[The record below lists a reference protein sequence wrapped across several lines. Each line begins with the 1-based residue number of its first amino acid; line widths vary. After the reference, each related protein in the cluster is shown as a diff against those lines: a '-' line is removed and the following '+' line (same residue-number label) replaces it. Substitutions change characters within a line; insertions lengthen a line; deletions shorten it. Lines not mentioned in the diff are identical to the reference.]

1 MAVHKIR
8 LAGPWQCLQPSE
20 SPATWTT
27 VTLPF
32 HFATSDRCT
41 TLKRRF
47 HSPTGI
53 DSTTSIMV
61 AVSLNTVSAF
71 VRLNGQL
78 LEKVS
83 VAELAADAT
92 GDITAFDVT
101 GRLQPFNEL
110 EVELQNSQPA
120 VDATLRA
127 VELRIRS
134 AEDDR

>member
-8 LAGPWQCLQPSE
+8 LAGPWQCHQPSE
-20 SPATWTT
+20 SSATWTT

-32 HFATSDRCT
+32 HFATSDGCK

-61 AVSLNTVSAF
+61 AVSLNNASAF

-78 LEKVS
+78 LEKAC
-83 VAELAADAT
+83 VAELASDAT

-110 EVELQNSQPA
+110 EVELQNSQST
-120 VDATLRA
+120 VEATLRA
-127 VELRIRS
+127 VELQIRS
-134 AEDDR
+134 TEDDR